1 MTEEMKR
8 KWLRSKFPIALL
20 FLAPSL
26 IGFTIFYLVP
36 FIVGFYYSLMD
47 SPTNGS
53 FVGLDNYRQLLQ
65 SASFRKAAS
74 NTAIF
79 TLTGVPLVMAISL
92 GLALMLNRTLPLRNW
107 LRAAYVMPLVVP
119 VASII
124 VVWQLWFDMQG
135 AINAIWTSWGN
146 TPIDWMNTSWARAVV
161 MLIYLWKTIGYN
173 MILFLAGLQNIPDE
187 YYEAASLDGAGP
199 IRKFISITLVCLTP
213 TNFFVLIMSIISSF
227 KVFRETYLIAGDY
240 PHESIYMLQH
250 YMNNMFQ
257 ALDYQKLTAASFLM
271 ASAIVIIVTILFRFE
286 RKFHMN

>member
-1 MTEEMKR
+1 M
-8 KWLRSKFPIALL
+8 KWLRSERLIILL

-26 IGFTIFYLVP
+26 IGFAIFYLVP
-36 FIVGFYYSLMD
+36 FIVGFYYSLVD

-53 FVGLDNYRQLLQ
+53 FVGLNNYEQLLQ
-65 SASFRKAAS
+65 SASFRKAAY

-79 TLTGVPLVMAISL
+79 TLTGVPLVMGISL

-124 VVWQLWFDMQG
+124 MVWELLFDRQG
-135 AINAIWTSWGN
+135 AMNSIWTSWGN
-146 TPIDWMNTSWARAVV
+146 PPIDWMNTSWARAVV
-161 MLIYLWKTIGYN
+161 LLIYLWKTIGYN
-173 MILFLAGLQNIPDE
+173 LILFLAGLQNIPDE
-187 YYEAASLDGAGP
+187 YYEAASLDGAGT

-213 TNFFVLIMSIISSF
+213 TNFFVMIMSIISSF

-271 ASAIVIIVTILFRFE
+271 AAAIVIMVMILFQFE
-286 RKFHMN
+286 RKFHTN

>member
-1 MTEEMKR
+1 MKR
-8 KWLRSKFPIALL
+8 KWLSSERLTILL

-26 IGFTIFYLVP
+26 IGFAIFYLVP
-36 FIVGFYYSLMD
+36 FLVGFYFSLVD
-47 SPTNGS
+47 SPANGS
-53 FVGLDNYRQLLQ
+53 FVGLSNYEQLLQ
-65 SASFRKAAS
+65 SASFRKAAY

-79 TLTGVPLVMAISL
+79 TLTGVPLVMIISL
-92 GLALMLNRTLPLRNW
+92 ALALMLNRTLPLRNW

-135 AINAIWTSWGN
+135 AMNAIWTSWGN
-146 TPIDWMNTSWARAVV
+146 EPIDWMNTPWARAVV
-161 MLIYLWKTIGYN
+161 LLIYLWKTLGYN

-199 IRKFISITLVCLTP
+199 IRKFTSITLVCLTP
-213 TNFFVLIMSIISSF
+213 TKFFVLIMSIISSF

-271 ASAIVIIVTILFRFE
+271 AAAIVVMVTILFQFE
-286 RKFHMN
+286 RKFHTN